1 MAIFTAIG
9 TALAGALFAGS
20 ALAGSLISAGLALA
34 ANLALK
40 YLFRPKQ
47 RKYSAVQGQV
57 QLGGDIPVSA
67 IYGTAKVKGHRIYY
81 AKWGGGN
88 KYNGEVFVLS
98 NGWCDGLEP
107 EVYFYGEKHVLIS
120 QAVTG
125 NEAARYS
132 VTGFG
137 SKISI
142 RFYDGRPSQL
152 ADTELVSATATT
164 GNPWKSTSKGAGVCY
179 VVVVREYDSDLF
191 SKGRPE
197 FDFVLRGLR
206 EYDPRFD
213 STVAGGSGAQRL
225 NDASTW
231 VFTKNPSVHR
241 LNYQLGLK
249 GLISGRPLIGVGRDV
264 NQIDLPSHMAA
275 ATVCDTTRTVG
286 ARTIKTY
293 EASLYAQ
300 ADDDHIEILAEFE
313 DSMAGYAAT
322 MAGLSGVIAGAPQ
335 IASATLTV
343 DDIRIDDSLDASYR
357 RSAFESINILSG
369 QFTSPEANWNP
380 VSLKTVTSSGD
391 VAIDGRKRPAAND
404 FLQVSDADIGQY
416 LLNIRYRQN
425 RKAGKASIP
434 VSRRFGA
441 KTSLGDWINWNSKTW
456 LVSGREFDERMR
468 FRLQLS
474 ETGSDVYSEAGI
486 TAGPVVVAPSTPAN
500 PSLISTVAG
509 FSATAGIFAGT
520 DGYEKPTLEFTWTPP
535 SDPTV
540 TQVRFFYRVDGT
552 TDEFEAATSDVE
564 AGVFRTTANVLPELA
579 YEARASITTVPQR
592 TRTFTPWVLTGVT
605 SRESLSVTLAD
616 TEDDVRG
623 VISRAIAQIADVRA
637 KLERIA
643 MDAAIGTG
651 KNILR
656 DSAVVRVQNG
666 FAVAMSELSAE
677 VTVID
682 GIVTATASALTA
694 VEATVDDLSAG
705 GLISFEAQVPPNAG
719 TLATIKVLARAS
731 TADAFIASGLL
742 IEVYDDDPGAGVTLK
757 SRVTIIADQFVVTD
771 GTNASS
777 PLVFEG
783 SVLKSLIAKF
793 GNATF
798 DQWSSTNGKL
808 VMKGSG
814 TDASLEIF
822 S

>member
-1 MAIFTAIG
+1 MAILTAIG
-9 TALAGALFAGS
+9 TALAGALFGGS
-20 ALAGSLISAGLALA
+20 ALAGSIISAGLALA
-34 ANLALK
+34 ANLAMK
-40 YLFRPKQ
+40 YLFRPKA
-47 RKYSAVQGQV
+47 RKYTAVQGQV
-57 QLGGDIPVSA
+57 QLGGDVPASA
-67 IYGTAKVKGHRIYY
+67 VYGTSKAKGHRVYY
-81 AKWGGGN
+81 AKWGAGN

-98 NGWCDGLEP
+98 NGWCDGLEDDI
-107 EVYFYGEKHVLIS
+107 YFFGEKHTLVS
-120 QAVTG
+120 QTIVG
-125 NEAARYS
+125 NEAARYT
-132 VTGFG
+132 VDGFG

-142 RFYDGRPSQL
+142 RFYDGNPDQL
-152 ADTELVSATATT
+152 ADSELVSATATT
-164 GNPWKSTSKGAGVCY
+164 GNPWKTTSTGVGICY
-179 VVVVREYDSDLF
+179 VVVVREYDSELF
-191 SKGRPE
+191 SKGAPE

-213 STVAGGSGAQRL
+213 STVAGGSGAQRI
-225 NDASTW
+225 NNQSTW
-231 VFTKNPSVHR
+231 AFTKNPAIHR
-241 LNYQLGLK
+241 LNYQLGLT
-249 GLISGRPLIGVGRDV
+249 GVISGRTLIGIGRNV
-264 NQIDLPSHMAA
+264 NQIDVPSHMVA
-275 ATVCDTTRTVG
+275 ATVCDTDRTVG
-286 ARTIKTY
+286 ARTVNTY
-293 EASLYAQ
+293 EASIFAQ

-313 DSMAGYAAT
+313 DAMAGYAAN
-322 MAGLSGVIAGAPQ
+322 MSGLSGIIVGAPQ
-335 IASATLTV
+335 LSSATLTSADIRV
-343 DDIRIDDSLDASYR
+343 DDSIDISYR
-357 RSAFESINILSG
+357 RSAFDSVNILSG

-380 VSLKTVTSSGD
+380 VSLKTVTVAGD
-391 VAIDGRKRPAAND
+391 VTMDGRKRPASND
-404 FLQVSDADIGQY
+404 FLQVSDPDIAQY

-425 RKAGKASIP
+425 RKAGRASVP

-441 KTSLGDWINWNSKTW
+441 KTALGDWITWGGKTW
-456 LVSGREFDERMR
+456 IVSSREFDERMR

-474 ETGSDVYSEAGI
+474 ETGSDVYSETGI
-486 TAGPVVVAPSTPAN
+486 DAGPVVIAPSTPAN

-509 FSATAGIFAGT
+509 FNAVAGIFAGV

-535 SDPTV
+535 VDPTV

-552 TDEFEAATSDVE
+552 TEEFEASTSDVE
-564 AGVFRTTANVLPELA
+564 SGIFRTTANVLPELA
-579 YEARASITTVPQR
+579 YEVRASITTVPQR
-592 TRTFTPWVLTGVT
+592 TRTYTTWILTGVT
-605 SRESLSVTLAD
+605 SRESLAVTLAD

-623 VISRAIAQIADVRA
+623 VISRAIAQIADVRI

-643 MDAAIGTG
+643 MDTAIGTG

-656 DSAVVRVQNG
+656 DSASVRVQNG

-731 TADAFIASGLL
+731 TSDAFIASGLL

-757 SRVTIIADQFVVTD
+757 SRVTILADQFVVTD
-771 GTNASS
+771 GTTTSS

-783 SVLKSLIAKF
+783 STLKSLIAKF

-798 DQWSSTNGKL
+798 DQWSSSNGKL